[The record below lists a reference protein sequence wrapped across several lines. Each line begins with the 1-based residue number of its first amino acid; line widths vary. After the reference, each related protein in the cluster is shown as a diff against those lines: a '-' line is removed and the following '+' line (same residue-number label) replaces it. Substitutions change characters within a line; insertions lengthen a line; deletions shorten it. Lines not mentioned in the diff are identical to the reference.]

1 MRVLSISQI
10 NFFLKSLIEG
20 DGRLTDIYAAGE
32 ISNFTDHYRSG
43 HLYFSLKDEKSV
55 IKAVMFSSAARRL
68 RFRPKDGMRVIVRGR
83 VSIYEPS
90 GQYQFY
96 VEEMQPDGLG
106 ALNLAFEQ
114 MKEKLSKEGLFSEE
128 FKKPVPRF
136 PERIGIITSPTGAAV
151 QDMLNILSRRWPAA
165 ELIFCPVLVQ
175 GESSPAQLSEAVQ
188 LMNEKRCADVIL
200 IGRGGGSA
208 EDLAAFNDER
218 LARTI
223 FASKIPVISA
233 VGHETDFT
241 ICDFVADLRAPTPSA
256 AAELAVPDA
265 NEVRMQLQ
273 LRTDRMK
280 KAMGSILDDRRQQL
294 DTVSSARLLREPSAL
309 LDPRKIQLHTV
320 LQRLT
325 ASAQRRWTTENAR
338 LTDLSGRLDAM
349 SPLKVIARGYA
360 VLTHEDGHVVRS
372 VQEAEL
378 HETLTARVSDG
389 TLRLSVQN
397 KEKSEI
403 QNGDGK
409 KGLTY
414 GKKET
419 EL

>member
-1 MRVLSISQI
+1 MRVLSVTQI
-10 NFFLKSLIEG
+10 NFFLKSLIES

-55 IKAVMFSSAARRL
+55 IKAVMFSNAARRL

-128 FKKPVPRF
+128 YKKPIPRF
-136 PERIGIITSPTGAAV
+136 PARIGIITSPTGAAV

-165 ELIFCPVLVQ
+165 ELVFCPVLVQ
-175 GESSPAQLSEAVQ
+175 GEGAPAQLTQAVR

-208 EDLAAFNDER
+208 EDLAAFNDEQ

-223 FASKIPVISA
+223 FASEIPVISA

-256 AAELAVPDA
+256 AAELAVPDRQ
-265 NEVRMQLQ
+265 EVRVQLDT
-273 LRTDRMK
+273 LVRRMK
-280 KAMGSILDDRRQQL
+280 KAAETGINDRRQLL
-294 DTVSSARLLREPSAL
+294 DTASSARVLRDPAVWL
-309 LDPRKIQLHTV
+309 TPRKTALNSAV
-320 LQRLT
+320 QRLESG
-325 ASAQRRWTTENAR
+325 ARRRWMAEKSR
-338 LTDLSGRLDAM
+338 LADLSGRLDAM

-360 VLTHEDGHVVRS
+360 LLLHEDGTILRS
-372 VQEAEL
+372 VQETEIM
-378 HETLTARVSDG
+378 EKIEARVSDG
-389 TLRLSVQN
+389 ILHLTVTGAEPEAPQ
-397 KEKSEI
+397 KGGEI
-403 QNGDGK
+403 DGK
-409 KGLTY
+409 K
-414 GKKET
+414 EA